1 MGRPYGPPTFGRRA
15 ELAHFVHH
23 HLHLLG
29 FDPTTDGTLDCRT
42 SQCAGTTPCFTKG
55 EHLLAPPTTL
65 GDSPESAPGHVGLH
79 EAVSEWHGYRAIWRC
94 LASSTPL
101 SDPTSDPEESEKRA
115 PTSYILR
122 RRRRATPAGSSE
134 ASPAKSGSPRAA
146 AARAQL
152 ARPLP
157 PSRRGP
163 ANGAAASRAGRLT
176 SAAVAAPI
184 GRRRCDARAAR
195 GLLGVLSQTA
205 AASVQCDAGHKQ
217 QCSATTAR
225 PPPLSQCEMAARWT
239 GRLRP
244 RRASDP
250 WGRPLNARRPPRSTP
265 RARAT
270 KDGLSL
276 PVNRFLTDHD
286 DETGHGQTNHDI
298 N

>member
-1 MGRPYGPPTFGRRA
+1 M
-15 ELAHFVHH
+15 
-23 HLHLLG
+23 
-29 FDPTTDGTLDCRT
+29 DCRT

-115 PTSYILR
+115 PTRYILR
-122 RRRRATPAGSSE
+122 RRRRATPAGSSR
-134 ASPAKSGSPRAA
+134 ASPAKSRSPRAA

>member
-1 MGRPYGPPTFGRRA
+1 MDIEPFGDVSRLQHPCPTRRP
-15 ELAHFVHH
+15 
-23 HLHLLG
+23 
-29 FDPTTDGTLDCRT
+29 
-42 SQCAGTTPCFTKG
+42 TP
-55 EHLLAPPTTL
+55 
-65 GDSPESAPGHVGLH
+65 
-79 EAVSEWHGYRAIWRC
+79 
-94 LASSTPL
+94 
-101 SDPTSDPEESEKRA
+101 KRA
-115 PTSYILR
+115 RKGPQQ
-122 RRRRATPAGSSE
+122 ATFSDDAAVQHPQVPARQ
-134 ASPAKSGSPRAA
+134 AQRKSRSPRAA

-195 GLLGVLSQTA
+195 GLLRVLSQTA

-217 QCSATTAR
+217 QCSATTGR

-286 DETGHGQTNHDI
+286 DETGHGQTNHDS